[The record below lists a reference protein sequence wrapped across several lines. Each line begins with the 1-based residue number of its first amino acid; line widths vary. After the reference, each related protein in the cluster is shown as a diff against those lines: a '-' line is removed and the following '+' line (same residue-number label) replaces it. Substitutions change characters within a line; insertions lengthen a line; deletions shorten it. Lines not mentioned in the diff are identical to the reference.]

1 MKTKLARIS
10 LAAGTLWFLL
20 GWFVLGDAPEWFL
33 ISAAFGGVAA
43 VLGSRR
49 VRPLGVALL
58 LLSTA
63 SAFLEY
69 QAQQRR
75 RDRVREVGQ
84 RLVAAGSAWNSRA
97 DVPLLAA
104 TRTVS
109 VKALG
114 LLFRRIRTATSHALG
129 RRRRRRRGLDTLR
142 LAKPSSAATL
152 SP

>member
-20 GWFVLGDAPEWFL
+20 GWFVLGAAPEWFL
-33 ISAAFGGVAA
+33 MSAAFGGVAA

-58 LLSTA
+58 LLSSA

-84 RLVAAGSAWNSRA
+84 RLVAAGSAWNSCA
-97 DVPLLAA
+97 DDPFLAA
-104 TRTVS
+104 TRIGS

-114 LLFRRIRTATSHALG
+114 LVFPRIRTATSHALG
-129 RRRRRRRGLDTLR
+129 RRRRGLDTLR